1 MLVAV
6 FTILWAMTGLS
17 YAQSGGFA
25 EARLLSKSSSGKT
38 ALFNIGD
45 LDLVKAGDFGVILR
59 RVAGQQDNQIR
70 VIPVAKGRV
79 IKTGKTTSLWY
90 LYEVDDT
97 VQLIMRDSYIVT
109 TETITMRGRKL
120 LGSQRLTIVSPQSE
134 VNKNILSKREGDKD
148 LLSLKKDKYLAYRSA
163 HASGEK
169 WAKDGELIDMDGWV
183 NIDEKGERQ
192 FAKSLWRSP
201 SEKDFAEQ
209 KRLETFE
216 KMVTTYLQKI
226 NDPAFDYNK
235 FYSSQVKDS
244 TGGYR
249 MSVVNQTEYQ
259 AFLENEQ
266 EKMQQ
271 DARLYRRL
279 LEKGQAW
286 SEDFSDEEL
295 AEVINKVGISYE
307 QERRRNIQA
316 TRYNWMFMGSFGV
329 NLLDNENRVD
339 QANATAAKWS
349 VEVGGEL
356 FIAPRHDSLQR
367 ISFVGSMRNARDG
380 ISVGDLNAR
389 IDEYSFAGGIFWHPF
404 QSPFVVGQNIVFVG
418 LGTRTGIMR
427 LSTPSNGDQANY
439 TILSLP
445 TLHAGI
451 KYTFK
456 SGVGLRL
463 SGQLENVSLEKIE
476 NNSPEV
482 QLPSRAEFI
491 DGRLNIGLTKLF

>member
-1 MLVAV
+1 MLVAA
-6 FTILWAMTGLS
+6 FTFFLATVGHS
-17 YAQSGGFA
+17 FAQSGGFA

-45 LDLVKAGDFGVILR
+45 LDLVRPGDFGVIMR
-59 RVAGQQDNQIR
+59 RVADQQDNQIR

-90 LYEVDDT
+90 LYELTDS
-97 VQLIMRDSYIVT
+97 VQLIMRDRYIVT
-109 TETITMRGRKL
+109 TETMTMRGRKL
-120 LGSQRLTIVSPQSE
+120 LGSERLKIVSKESE
-134 VNKNILSKREGDKD
+134 IEKNLLSKKENDKD
-148 LLSLKKDKYLAYRSA
+148 LLSKKKNDYYSYRTT
-163 HASGEK
+163 HQSGEK
-169 WAKDGELIDMDGWV
+169 WAKDGELIDMDAWV
-183 NIDEKGERQ
+183 DIDQDGRRQ

-226 NDPAFDYNK
+226 NDPAFDYNR
-235 FYSSQVKDS
+235 FYSEQVKDS
-244 TGGYR
+244 TGEYR
-249 MSVVNQTEYQ
+249 MSVTTQTEYQ
-259 AFLENEQ
+259 AFLKNER

-279 LEKGQAW
+279 LDKGQAW

-295 AEVINKVGISYE
+295 AQVINKVGISYE
-307 QERRRNIQA
+307 QERRENIQS
-316 TRYNWMFMGSFGV
+316 TRYNWLLMGSFGL

-339 QANATAAKWS
+339 QANSTAAKWS
-349 VEVGGEL
+349 VEVGGEW
-356 FIAPRHDSLQR
+356 FIAPRHDTLQKVSL
-367 ISFVGSMRNARDG
+367 VGSFRNARDG

-389 IDEYSFAGGIFWHPF
+389 IDDYSFAAGIHWHPF
-404 QSPFVVGQNIVFVG
+404 KNPFVVGQNIFFVG
-418 LGTRTGIMR
+418 LGLRTGVMR

-445 TLHAGI
+445 TIQAGI

-456 SGVGLRL
+456 SGVGIRL

-476 NNSPEV
+476 NNRPEAT
-482 QLPSRAEFI
+482 LPTRAEFI
-491 DGRLNIGLTKLF
+491 DGRINIGLTKLY

>member
-6 FTILWAMTGLS
+6 ITILMAMTS
-17 YAQSGGFA
+17 HSFAQSGGFA

-45 LDLVKAGDFGVILR
+45 LDLVKAGDFGVIMR
-59 RVAGQQDNQIR
+59 RVADQQDNQIR

-90 LYEVDDT
+90 LYELTDS
-97 VQLIMRDSYIVT
+97 VQLIMRDSYILT

-120 LGSQRLTIVSPQSE
+120 LQSERLKIVSPTTE
-134 VNKNILSKREGDKD
+134 VDKNLLSKREGDKD
-148 LLSLKKDKYLAYRSA
+148 LLSKKKDTYLTYRSA
-163 HASGEK
+163 HQSGEK
-169 WAKDGELIDMDGWV
+169 WARDGELIDLDAW
-183 NIDEKGERQ
+183 IDIDQEGKRQ
-192 FAKSLWRSP
+192 FAESLWRSP
-201 SEKDFAEQ
+201 SEKDFAEK

-235 FYSSQVKDS
+235 FYSAQVKDS
-244 TGGYR
+244 TGEYR

-259 AFLENEQ
+259 EFLENEQ

-279 LEKGQAW
+279 LDKGQAW

-307 QERRRNIQA
+307 QERRRNIQS
-316 TRYNWMFMGSFGV
+316 TRYNWLLMGSFGL

-349 VEVGGEL
+349 LEVGGEL

-367 ISFVGSMRNARDG
+367 ISLVGSFRNARDG

-389 IDEYSFAGGIFWHPF
+389 IDDYSFSGGIFWHPF
-404 QSPFVVGQNIVFVG
+404 QSPFVVGQNIFFVG
-418 LGTRTGIMR
+418 LGMRTGVMR

-445 TLHAGI
+445 TVQAGI

-456 SGVGLRL
+456 TGVGLRL

-491 DGRLNIGLTKLF
+491 DGRINIGLTKLF